1 MAIQNLSFVGLGATL
16 LSAQNITN
24 TTSNSTSEP
33 LASNIY
39 HGTSIANSGI
49 FIISFIVLLVVVVV
63 FYKRSKSMLFNQQM
77 LFFLV
82 SFFIFIQ
89 LANLIFRTVYNSI
102 GIYVNSLGVDE
113 DTLFKEYYST
123 YVAMSVFGVLEFSLA
138 LSQMITILV
147 IMCFI
152 INVFLKT
159 VYLVGGLS
167 KKVYYGLV
175 ITSNILTGFFAAIF
189 LVMVF
194 ALVIIQLLVRLKVIT
209 FDQFSLY
216 LACFLVYLFVMLFQT
231 CVLIGTS
238 IRVLRIIKE
247 RSVRTTQMGAT
258 SRLAGVVQRPFTK
271 IVGLLVGIVLSCFL
285 QILAGV
291 VSVFTSFWENDL
303 HFLDYFLEAFSVLV
317 IAIIVLL
324 LYNPLLNE
332 AYEARPS
339 ANISA
344 VEMKEEIKL
353 KQEAYT
359 DVSSP
364 STPQVTS
371 PETSETVSV

>member
-1 MAIQNLSFVGLGATL
+1 
-16 LSAQNITN
+16 
-24 TTSNSTSEP
+24 
-33 LASNIY
+33 
-39 HGTSIANSGI
+39 
-49 FIISFIVLLVVVVV
+49 
-63 FYKRSKSMLFNQQM
+63 MLFNQKM

-82 SFFIFIQ
+82 SFFILVQ
-89 LANLIFRTVYNSI
+89 LTNLIFRTVYNSI
-102 GIYVNSLGVDE
+102 GIYANTYNIDD
-113 DTLFKEYYST
+113 DTLFNEHYNLYA
-123 YVAMSVFGVLEFSLA
+123 AMSVFGVLEFSLA

-159 VYLVGGLS
+159 VYLVRGLS
-167 KKVYYGLV
+167 QKVYYVLV
-175 ITSNILTGFFAAIF
+175 ISSNILTGFFAAIF
-189 LVMVF
+189 LVIVF
-194 ALVIIQLLVRLKVIT
+194 ALVIIQLLVKLKVIT

-231 CVLIGTS
+231 AILIGTS
-238 IRVLRIIKE
+238 VRVLRVIKE
-247 RSVRTTQMGAT
+247 RSLHTTQMGAT

-291 VSVFTSFWENDL
+291 VSVFTSFWANDL

-332 AYEARPS
+332 AFETKPS
-339 ANISA
+339 ASTTV
-344 VEMKEEIKL
+344 VELNGTESKLETVKRTSL
-353 KQEAYT
+353 KQDTYT

-371 PETSETVSV
+371 PGNVSV